1 MRVPN
6 GGWIFGVIF
15 GKFTLAVA
23 GRGAR
28 KFFPI
33 WKGLERIGKFLG
45 VARACQTGRVGGAAC
60 GGGVGASGGEEQ
72 SIHFSNLQG
81 MVSSV
86 CVEPVG
92 GCGMAGSEVDSAMIG
107 GFHLVDDDVPH
118 AVEFV
123 GNDIKVKFVVHL
135 QNHL

>member
-1 MRVPN
+1 MHAWLGETSAPSPLPPLRRKRPLPSGM
-6 GGWIFGVIF
+6 GGS
-15 GKFTLAVA
+15 K
-23 GRGAR
+23 GRGGSLE
-28 KFFPI
+28 PI
-33 WKGLERIGKFLG
+33 
-45 VARACQTGRVGGAAC
+45 A
-60 GGGVGASGGEEQ
+60 EQ
-72 SIHFSNLQG
+72 SAHFSNLQG
-81 MVSSV
+81 MVRSV

-107 GFHLVDDDVPH
+107 GLHLVDDDVLH

>member
-1 MRVPN
+1 M
-6 GGWIFGVIF
+6 
-15 GKFTLAVA
+15 
-23 GRGAR
+23 
-28 KFFPI
+28 
-33 WKGLERIGKFLG
+33 
-45 VARACQTGRVGGAAC
+45 
-60 GGGVGASGGEEQ
+60 GASGGEEQ
-72 SIHFSNLQG
+72 PIHFSNLQG

-107 GFHLVDDDVPH
+107 GLHLVDDDVLH